1 MADDTPTINPPERTL
16 YADEL
21 VADIAEAIKGIRAIA
36 EAIRNRLN
44 FFSTTPSPGK
54 DSDDDVVHAHG
65 ARVHL

>member
-1 MADDTPTINPPERTL
+1 MPTPITANEEP
-16 YADEL
+16 A
-21 VADIAEAIKGIRAIA
+21 A